1 MISLDDLYARD
12 EGMCRIG
19 AHRIRRDQATRD
31 HIVPKVAGGGN
42 EDDNIQL
49 ACPKHNRAKGAR
61 LDYVPKPPKPPKPRV
76 RMSRRRQWDCFPQ
89 YGPIGSVSRSVL

>member
-12 EGMCRIG
+12 ERMCRIG
-19 AHRIRRDQATRD
+19 AHRIRREQATRD
-31 HIVPKVAGGGN
+31 HIVPKAAGGCD

-61 LDYVPKPPKPPKPRV
+61 LDYVPKPWKPRPKKLKMP
-76 RMSRRRQWDCFPQ
+76 RPRWDLLPQ
-89 YGPIGSVSRSVL
+89 YGPVGSVSRSVL